1 MDDPS
6 LYWIGI
12 IIALVSGSI
21 KSVGH
26 VIQKKVIVGLPEES
40 KLMKTL
46 VRNRMWVFGLILD
59 MGVGTIFFFIAQAF
73 IGPVLIPGLIDIG
86 LIVLAIGSVKIIGD
100 TLKKEE
106 ILAIFLIIVAVFLL
120 SSSELDVKTSEIN
133 LLEIGF
139 VVRLALYSL
148 TLFVLSILFEWLQ
161 RNNQQYRGIL
171 LAILSGFMFAIS
183 NAWVGVL
190 TGVFSQ
196 GFANP
201 GHLIL
206 LIFASIILPLTNA
219 LGIIKIN
226 QAFKEGKAHVMIPIQ
241 QIPLEITPIIIY
253 FFVFLLVAPKIYSL
267 PFITIAGIL
276 LIICSY
282 LLGKRQVQFEEI
294 K

>member
-40 KLMKTL
+40 KLMKSL

-106 ILAIFLIIVAVFLL
+106 ILAIFLIIAAVFLL
-120 SSSELDVKTSEIN
+120 SFSELDVKTSEID
-133 LLEIGF
+133 LVDIGF
-139 VVRLALYSL
+139 LARLAIYSI
-148 TLFVLSILFEWLQ
+148 TLFTLAVLFEWFQ
-161 RNNQQYRGIL
+161 RENQRHRGTL

-196 GFANP
+196 GFSNP
-201 GHLIL
+201 GYIVL
-206 LIFASIILPLTNA
+206 LIFSSIILPLTNV

-253 FFVFLLVAPKIYSL
+253 FLVFLLTAPKIYSL
-267 PFITIAGIL
+267 PFIIIAGVL

-282 LLGKRQVQFEEI
+282 LLGKRQIKFGEI

>member
-26 VIQKKVIVGLPEES
+26 VIQKKVIVGLPEQS
-40 KLMKTL
+40 KLMKSL
-46 VRNRMWVFGLILD
+46 VRNRTWVFGLILD

-106 ILAIFLIIVAVFLL
+106 ILAIFLIIAAVFLL
-120 SSSELDVKTSEIN
+120 SFSELDVKTSEID
-133 LLEIGF
+133 LVDIGF
-139 VVRLALYSL
+139 LARLAIYSI
-148 TLFVLSILFEWLQ
+148 TLFTLAVLFEWFQ
-161 RNNQQYRGIL
+161 RENQRHRGTL

-196 GFANP
+196 GFSNP
-201 GHLIL
+201 GYIVL
-206 LIFASIILPLTNA
+206 LIFSSVILPLTNV

-253 FFVFLLVAPKIYSL
+253 FLVFLLTAPKIYSL
-267 PFITIAGIL
+267 PFIIIAGVL

-282 LLGKRQVQFEEI
+282 LLGKRQIKFGEI

>member
-12 IIALVSGSI
+12 IIALVSGTI

-26 VIQKKVIVGLPEES
+26 VIQKKVIVDLPEES
-40 KLMKTL
+40 KLMKSL
-46 VRNRMWVFGLILD
+46 IRNRLWVFGLILD
-59 MGVGTIFFFIAQAF
+59 MGLGTVFFFIAQSF

-106 ILAIFLIIVAVFLL
+106 ITAIFLIIAAVFFL
-120 SSSELDVKTSEIN
+120 SFSELEVKTSEIN
-133 LLEIGF
+133 LLEVGF
-139 VVRLALYSL
+139 LGRLAIYSI
-148 TLFVLSILFEWLQ
+148 TLFTLAALFEWLH
-161 RNNQQYRGIL
+161 RKNQQYSGIL

-183 NAWVGVL
+183 NAWIGVL
-190 TGVFSQ
+190 TGIFSQ
-196 GFANP
+196 GFSNP
-201 GHLIL
+201 GHIIL
-206 LIFASIILPLTNA
+206 FIPSIIILPLTNV

-226 QAFKEGKAHVMIPIQ
+226 QSFKEGKAHVMISIQ

-253 FFVFLLVAPKIYSL
+253 FFVFLLISPKIYSL
-267 PFITIAGIL
+267 PFIIIAGVL
-276 LIICSY
+276 LIACSY
-282 LLGKRQVQFEEI
+282 LLGKRQVKLDEL

>member
-26 VIQKKVIVGLPEES
+26 VIQKKVIVGLPEQS
-40 KLMKTL
+40 KLMKSL
-46 VRNRMWVFGLILD
+46 VRNRTWVFGLILD

-106 ILAIFLIIVAVFLL
+106 ILAIFLIIAAVFLL
-120 SSSELDVKTSEIN
+120 SFSELDVKTSEID
-133 LLEIGF
+133 LVDIGF
-139 VVRLALYSL
+139 LARLAIYSI
-148 TLFVLSILFEWLQ
+148 TLFTLAVLFEWFQ
-161 RNNQQYRGIL
+161 RENQRHRGTL

-196 GFANP
+196 GFSNP
-201 GHLIL
+201 GYIVL
-206 LIFASIILPLTNA
+206 LIFSSIILPLTNV

-253 FFVFLLVAPKIYSL
+253 FLVFLLTAPKIYSL
-267 PFITIAGIL
+267 PFIIIAGVL

-282 LLGKRQVQFEEI
+282 LLGKRQIKFGEI

>member
-26 VIQKKVIVGLPEES
+26 VIQKKVIVGLPEQS
-40 KLMKTL
+40 KLMKSL
-46 VRNRMWVFGLILD
+46 VRNRTWVFGLILD

-106 ILAIFLIIVAVFLL
+106 ILAIFLIIAAVFLL
-120 SSSELDVKTSEIN
+120 SFSELDVKTSEID
-133 LLEIGF
+133 LVDIGF
-139 VVRLALYSL
+139 LARLAIYSI
-148 TLFVLSILFEWLQ
+148 TLFTLAVLFEWFQ
-161 RNNQQYRGIL
+161 RENQRHRGTL

-196 GFANP
+196 GFSNP
-201 GHLIL
+201 GYIVL
-206 LIFASIILPLTNA
+206 LIFSSIILPLTNV

-253 FFVFLLVAPKIYSL
+253 FLVFLLTAPKIYSL
-267 PFITIAGIL
+267 PFIIIAGIL

-282 LLGKRQVQFEEI
+282 LLGKRQIKFGEI